1 MATCQLFL
9 AMGIPIPQNL
19 RTMYVVRMINATEMQ
34 YAPKPYAGTIAL
46 FRGRGLY
53 EDDPNMGWDGLA
65 ETLENYEVGDGGLRS
80 RRDIMNEPLV
90 GLLAQ
95 QLSRCIV
102 NGDLSKQE
110 QTGSGK
116 NRAAAAVPV
125 SGSGS

>member
-9 AMGIPIPQNL
+9 AMGLAIPQNL
-19 RTMYVVRMINATEMQ
+19 RTMYVVRMISATESQ
-34 YAPKPYAGTIAL
+34 YVPKPYAGTIAL

-80 RRDIMNEPLV
+80 RRDIMNEPIV

-95 QLSRCIV
+95 QLSQCIA
-102 NGDLSKQE
+102 NGKQLIQK
-110 QTGSGK
+110 QTGSDQD
-116 NRAAAAVPV
+116 RVAATTV
-125 SGSGS
+125 SGLGS